1 MLVRKSLIF
10 FNHFPFGSTRGQPTY
25 AIQIDNFNK
34 LWDWFEKQCELY
46 TIYKLFGQMKVLAI
60 PLIHSKR
67 FFRSSHQ
74 RCSVTK
80 GILRN
85 FAKFTGKH
93 LCQGLFFNKVAGLS
107 PKCCGIS
114 KNTFFYRILPD
125 DCFYFLKRKM
135 KKRYGDMIIFTDM
148 QGETDVVCLKETANI
163 ILKDTWH
170 NKLKHGCKI

>member
-1 MLVRKSLIF
+1 MRNSVHYIQTIWTNKSF
-10 FNHFPFGSTRGQPTY
+10 GDPFDPFQAYS
-25 AIQIDNFNK
+25 D
-34 LWDWFEKQCELY
+34 
-46 TIYKLFGQMKVLAI
+46 V
-60 PLIHSKR
+60 R

-80 GILRN
+80 GVLRN

-93 LCQGLFFNKVAGLS
+93 LCQGFFFNKVAGLS

-114 KNTFFYRILPD
+114 KNKFFYRILPD

-148 QGETDVVCLKETANI
+148 QGETDVVCLKETASI

-170 NKLKHGCKI
+170 NKLKQGCKI